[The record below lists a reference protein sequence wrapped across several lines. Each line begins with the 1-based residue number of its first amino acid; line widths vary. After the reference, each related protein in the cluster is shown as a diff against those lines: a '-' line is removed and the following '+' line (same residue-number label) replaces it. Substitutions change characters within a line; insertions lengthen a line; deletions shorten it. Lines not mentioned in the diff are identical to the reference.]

1 VRSPFVNRFVEASVT
16 GEQRHRGA
24 DRIKIFPDGRFL
36 LLGRADGI
44 LKIGGS
50 RVSVSEIE
58 QRLRELPGITD
69 AAVLAVDVASSRG
82 HELWAVVA
90 GHETTAG
97 ELSVARLRAHL
108 LRSLEA
114 VAIPRRFRVVD
125 ALPREATGKLT
136 KERLRALFSSTSP
149 TLPTSPALRA
159 LPTAG
164 SAQSAQMVAA
174 AAVAMTAATATA
186 AAAPEVL
193 VQSFSFPASSP
204 YFRGHFDNFPLL
216 PGVVQLNDLALRTAR
231 TRWPHLPRLTRVLG
245 LKFKSPIRPGDDVT
259 LEARLSPP
267 AKVAFT
273 LRRGAELVGQGTLV
287 FSDREDA

>member
-58 QRLRELPGITD
+58 QRLRELPGVTD
-69 AAVLAVDVASSRG
+69 AAVLAVEVASSRG

-90 GHETTAG
+90 GRETTAG
-97 ELSVARLRAHL
+97 ELSVARLRARL
-108 LRSLEA
+108 LRSVEA

-125 ALPREATGKLT
+125 ALPREETGKLT

-149 TLPTSPALRA
+149 TLPTSPASRA

-164 SAQSAQMVAA
+164 SAQSAQMVAP
-174 AAVAMTAATATA
+174 AAVAMTAATA

-287 FSDREDA
+287 FSEREDG